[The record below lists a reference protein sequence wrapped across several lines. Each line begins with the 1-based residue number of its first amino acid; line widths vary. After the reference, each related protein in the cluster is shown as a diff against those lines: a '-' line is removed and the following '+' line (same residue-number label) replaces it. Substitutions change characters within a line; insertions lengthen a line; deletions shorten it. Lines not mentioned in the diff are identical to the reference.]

1 MTTLCR
7 RMQENHKKKGI
18 IMENQNTEKLPKYGE
33 LQMQFIREKM
43 SEDPSDQ
50 PSIFDK
56 FVLDRGFLFK
66 SEEELKAGYD
76 RYWKS
81 TRNILITAD
90 EFIVESE
97 LGSCPFSD
105 EKREKAKEVYGILAN
120 YADKSIISTEEV
132 YSFAKHN
139 WCLDRPEAIEVYQ
152 IDSNGLHYVFNS
164 CSERI
169 SQEEA
174 IVRINNEWGFEAS
187 RIKILGV
194 PYYSSTDWQFIRFD
208 CCGMSW
214 LWAEESLYKV
224 YE

>member
-1 MTTLCR
+1 
-7 RMQENHKKKGI
+7 
-18 IMENQNTEKLPKYGE
+18 MENQNTEKLPNYGRM
-33 LQMQFIREKM
+33 LIQSISEKF
-43 SEDPSDQ
+43 SGNPSDK
-50 PSIFDK
+50 SSDFER
-56 FVLDRGFLFK
+56 FVLGRGYLFE
-66 SEEELKAGYD
+66 SDEALKAGYD
-76 RYWKS
+76 RYWKAEH
-81 TRNILITAD
+81 NILITAD
-90 EFIVESE
+90 EFIAEAE
-97 LGSCPFSD
+97 LGVAPFS
-105 EKREKAKEVYGILAN
+105 EELREATKEAYEILAEFARKGILVGIDVYE
-120 YADKSIISTEEV
+120 YAR
-132 YSFAKHN
+132 N
-139 WCLDRPEAIEVYQ
+139 RWCLDRPEAIEVYQ
-152 IDSNGLHYVFNS
+152 IDSDGLHYVFNS

>member
-1 MTTLCR
+1 
-7 RMQENHKKKGI
+7 
-18 IMENQNTEKLPKYGE
+18 MENQNTEKLPKYGE
-33 LQMQFIREKM
+33 LQMQFIRAKM
-43 SEDPSDQ
+43 SEDPSYQ
-50 PSIFDK
+50 SSIFDK

-66 SEEELKAGYD
+66 SEEELKAGYN

-81 TRNILITAD
+81 LRSILITAD
-90 EFIVESE
+90 EFIAEAE
-97 LGSCPFSD
+97 LGSCPFSE
-105 EKREKAKEVYGILAN
+105 EKREKAKEAFKILAELAN
-120 YADKSIISTEEV
+120 KNIIPFREV
-132 YSFAKHN
+132 YSYARYG
-139 WCLDRPEAIEVYQ
+139 WCLERPEAIEVYQ
-152 IDSNGLHYVFNS
+152 IDSDGLHYVVNS
-164 CSERI
+164 CSEKI
-169 SQEEA
+169 SREEV